1 MHYPSNSSNTSSSV
15 IQSSAA
21 FSNSSQNV
29 FTFQSSAACSSSQN
43 VFTIQPN
50 AVCSNSQNVFTIQP
64 NAVCSTSQN
73 LFTIQPSAVYSNSSQ
88 NVFTIQPSAASNSS
102 SQNVSTISNTTS
114 VQSDSISSEPPSNKN
129 SCSEMPST
137 IDSCELFCKEE
148 NLTPEQEKFQ
158 REEWLNFV
166 KFTAKLH
173 NFPYVSAVN
182 GSEVGEKVVDSVS
195 SQELP
200 VLVYTNVPQQ
210 SQSVVPPLPTPAFVP
225 NSVLAPSVSS
235 SVIVQPPGIASNV
248 PAICQ
253 IPSNISAPLKSVSPV
268 IHTIGSPVA
277 PATPVVSQCVS
288 IYFLIKYIIFML
300 YKL

>member
-1 MHYPSNSSNTSSSV
+1 MHYPSSSSNTSSSV
-15 IQSSAA
+15 QASAACSTPQNILTFQSSAA
-21 FSNSSQNV
+21 GSSSQNV
-29 FTFQSSAACSSSQN
+29 FTIQPNAICSSSSQN

-50 AVCSNSQNVFTIQP
+50 AVCSS
-64 NAVCSTSQN
+64 SSQN
-73 LFTIQPSAVYSNSSQ
+73 LFTFQPSTVYSSSSQ
-88 NVFTIQPSAASNSS
+88 NVFTFQPSTACNSS
-102 SQNVSTISNTTS
+102 SQNVSTIPNKTI
-114 VQSDSISSEPPSNKN
+114 QSDSISSEPPSNKN
-129 SCSEMPST
+129 GCSEIPST

-210 SQSVVPPLPTPAFVP
+210 SQSVVPPLPAPAFVP
-225 NSVLAPSVSS
+225 NSALAPPVPSPV
-235 SVIVQPPGIASNV
+235 VVQPPGIASNA
-248 PAICQ
+248 PIICQ
-253 IPSNISAPLKSVSPV
+253 IPSNISAPLNSVGPV
-268 IHTIGSPVA
+268 IHTISPAVS

-288 IYFLIKYIIFML
+288 IYFLIKYIIFIL